1 MTVWL
6 GLIVLG
12 LGVGTSLFLPV
23 PQSLKTKF
31 DAGQSLYA
39 LGEYEGAIIE
49 YSKVVS
55 FDSRAV
61 RTDSVLVSF
70 GDELELPVMAAG
82 GKRKATTTVVAV
94 MTSSSGKASKM

>member
-6 GLIVLG
+6 GVIVLS

-49 YSKVVS
+49 YSKVVEFS
-55 FDSRAV
+55 NPAV
-61 RTDSVLVSF
+61 RPDSVLVSF
-70 GDELELPVMAAG
+70 GDELELPIIAASWYQLG
-82 GKRKATTTVVAV
+82 NAHMR
-94 MTSSSGKASKM
+94 SGSH